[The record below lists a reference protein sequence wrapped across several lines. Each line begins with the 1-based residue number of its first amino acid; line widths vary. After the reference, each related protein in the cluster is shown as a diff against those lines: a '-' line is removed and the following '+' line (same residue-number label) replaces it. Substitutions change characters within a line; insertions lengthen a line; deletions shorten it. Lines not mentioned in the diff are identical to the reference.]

1 MFPAAVLVGFQLKTD
16 NRSEKNLV
24 KRCVSRLL
32 MTLVARMLTAA
43 MMIKAGLVLAIL
55 LRWAGT
61 VR

>member
-24 KRCVSRLL
+24 KRCVSRLP